1 MCLALPARVISL
13 DATGLSGLVDLGG
26 VRKAVSF
33 ALLDEVAVGD
43 HVIVHVGYALSRLD
57 PDEAAQ
63 TLALFADLAVHHAN
77 NDPSASSLTGIS
89 SATTALTAHGTPEG
103 DA

>member
-13 DATGLSGLVDLGG
+13 DATGQSGQVDLGG
-26 VRKAVSF
+26 VRKTVSF
-33 ALLDEVAVGD
+33 ALLDAVAVGD

-63 TLALFADLAVHHAN
+63 TLALFADLAAHHAQEAQGI
-77 NDPSASSLTGIS
+77 PSSQGPS
-89 SATTALTAHGTPEG
+89 EG
-103 DA
+103 GA

>member
-13 DATGLSGLVDLGG
+13 DATGQSGQVDLGG

-33 ALLDEVAVGD
+33 ALLDEVVVGD

-63 TLALFADLAVHHAN
+63 TLALFADPAAPTASWNSAV
-77 NDPSASSLTGIS
+77 
-89 SATTALTAHGTPEG
+89 ATPMPWRATACSTCCPRRSR
-103 DA
+103 

>member
-13 DATGLSGLVDLGG
+13 DAAGQSGQVDLGG
-26 VRKAVSF
+26 VRKTVSF

-57 PDEAAQ
+57 PDEAGQ
-63 TLALFADLAVHHAN
+63 TLALFADLAAHHAQ
-77 NDPSASSLTGIS
+77 DAPGIPSVQGPS
-89 SATTALTAHGTPEG
+89 EG
-103 DA
+103 GA

>member
-13 DATGLSGLVDLGG
+13 DTTGLSGQVDLGG
-26 VRKAVSF
+26 VRKTVSF

-63 TLALFADLAVHHAN
+63 TLALFADLAAHHAQEAQ
-77 NDPSASSLTGIS
+77 DVPSVQGPS
-89 SATTALTAHGTPEG
+89 EG
-103 DA
+103 GA

>member
-13 DATGLSGLVDLGG
+13 DAAGQSGQVDLGG
-26 VRKAVSF
+26 VRKTVSF

-63 TLALFADLAVHHAN
+63 TLALFADLAAHHAQ
-77 NDPSASSLTGIS
+77 DAPGIS
-89 SATTALTAHGTPEG
+89 SVQGPSEG
-103 DA
+103 GA

>member
-13 DATGLSGLVDLGG
+13 DATGQSAQVALGG
-26 VRKAVSF
+26 VRKTVSF

-63 TLALFADLAVHHAN
+63 TLALFADLAAHHAQ
-77 NDPSASSLTGIS
+77 DAPGVPASS
-89 SATTALTAHGTPEG
+89 EG
-103 DA
+103 GA